1 MLAYVSNTKQPQSG
15 SQWFTITKST
25 TTLMRTSKK
34 LKKLC
39 KLNPRIIH
47 KTQLTTT
54 TEIQRFRR
62 PLLERHCCK
71 EMEVFRSMFAKLT
84 DLSVG
89 WIQVVEK
96 NQPWTPTLRVWLV
109 VVDVTCKLLLGGERQ
124 KASTLLH
131 IHSDH
136 LRSSLIPVISEN
148 LRNRLRMV
156 ALLFTHTFRDR

>member
-1 MLAYVSNTKQPQSG
+1 MSATPSNHKVDRNDSQSPNQQRHWWEQARN
-15 SQWFTITKST
+15 SRNFANWILESFTRHN
-25 TTLMRTSKK
+25 LP
-34 LKKLC
+34 L
-39 KLNPRIIH
+39 
-47 KTQLTTT
+47 QL
-54 TEIQRFRR
+54 RFKDFER

-156 ALLFTHTFRDR
+156 VLLFTHTFRDR